1 MGLFDSKTKEENW
14 VDNFINDNADLNRLL
29 RRDQKKMLKVKCY
42 TLFDAEG
49 KEAVIDYIGSIIN
62 KMSRCEDNEIDFVID
77 SVIADAVYE
86 TYITRGIAR
95 VNKING
101 ILLASQTM
109 KLDTIIEQN
118 TKIIQ
123 LLEEIAKKQ

>member
-1 MGLFDSKTKEENW
+1 MGLFNNKTEEETW
-14 VDNFINDNADLNRLL
+14 VDNFIDNNRDLNRLL
-29 RRDQKKMLKVKCY
+29 RRDQKKMLKSKCHN
-42 TLFDAEG
+42 LFNTDG
-49 KEAVIDYIGSIIN
+49 QEAVISYIDSIVY
-62 KMSRCEDNEIDFVID
+62 KMNSCENNEIDFVID

-118 TKIIQ
+118 NRIIE
-123 LLEEIAKKQ
+123 LLEKIANK

>member
-1 MGLFDSKTKEENW
+1 MGLFDNKTKEENW
-14 VDNFINDNADLNRLL
+14 VDNFINNNTDLNRLL

-42 TLFDAEG
+42 ALFDSEG

-62 KMSRCEDNEIDFVID
+62 KMGRCEDNEIDFVID